1 MNDLISISKSK
12 RSWTVFTAGHGC
24 CFAASFWLFYHY
36 AYRTS
41 SVLARTAR
49 SVPRSEAV
57 NTRSVCLHRQW
68 EWEMCVAFAYI
79 LTEIIILLY
88 LAGLELCPVSL
99 VSLKIRLND

>member
-12 RSWTVFTAGHGC
+12 KIMAVFTAVMV
-24 CFAASFWLFYHY
+24 A
-36 AYRTS
+36 
-41 SVLARTAR
+41 VLLLLSGFFIITHTEHECIGEDCPVCTQMESREHEIRLLTQ
-49 SVPRSEAV
+49 AV
-57 NTRSVCLHRQW
+57 GMGDVL
-68 EWEMCVAFAYI
+68 AFAYI